1 MEFKRHLKF
10 VGIIGLAFAVVIGLF
25 LSTSVLAQTEK
36 KPVYLSMGTSSI
48 GGTSHIIGSAMS
60 KIIREEFPYIRIAA
74 EVTGGSPDNLRLAET
89 GKVQFG
95 LSTADAVHD
104 SYNGAGQFGFTKP
117 NKNLRGVV
125 SGYPAIC
132 QVYTLIKNDI
142 KEISDLRGKKISLG
156 AVGSIG
162 NSIMPIILEEYGLK
176 MKKDWYPEFLGHAD
190 GAGALADGH
199 VDAVIIVG
207 STPIAAVMSI
217 STTHDIRI
225 LSIDQG
231 KLNAILAPRPFW
243 KPWTIPP
250 GIYRKVD
257 YPVNTFLVAHMLFA
271 DKNVPEEIIYNITK
285 AILENTDK
293 LAKIHKV
300 AGSFNA
306 KDVKMAIEGV
316 VPFHPGAEK
325 YLKEKGILK

>member
-1 MEFKRHLKF
+1 MKMK
-10 VGIIGLAFAVVIGLF
+10 GYWSWDSMSKAFAIIMLGL
-25 LSTSVLAQTEK
+25 LLWTSAFAQTGQ

-48 GGTSHIIGSAMS
+48 GGTSHILGSGMS
-60 KIIREEFPYIRIAA
+60 KIVRDEFPYIRIAA
-74 EVTGGSPDNLRLAET
+74 EVTGGSPNNLRLAET

-95 LSTADAVHD
+95 LSTADAVYD
-104 SYNGAGQFGFTKP
+104 SYHGAGQFGFPKA
-117 NKNLRGVV
+117 NKNLRGIV

-132 QVYTLIKNDI
+132 QIYTLAKSDI
-142 KEISDLRGKKISLG
+142 KQISDLRGKKISLG

-162 NSIMPIILEEYGLK
+162 NSVMPIVLEEYGLK
-176 MKKDWYPEFLGHAD
+176 MGKDWYPEYLGHGD

-199 VDAVIIVG
+199 VNAVIVIG
-207 STPIAAVMSI
+207 STPIAALMSI
-217 STTHDIRI
+217 STTHEIRL
-225 LSIDQG
+225 LSIEEN
-231 KLNAILAPRPFW
+231 KLKPILAPRPFW

-271 DKNVPEEIIYNITK
+271 LNSVPDPVVYDITK
-285 AILENTDK
+285 ALLENTDK
-293 LAKIHKV
+293 LAKIHKEGATFSV
-300 AGSFNA
+300 KN
-306 KDVKMAIEGV
+306 VKMAIDGV